1 MTKLNPEIS
10 KELESM
16 VDSLESA
23 KDELRTKFNNIFNE
37 FTSAAFDNFYSII
50 ESDTRYNFSYWV
62 RKTCDEII
70 EGLISGDLKYIAH
83 ANLISDYDWEK
94 LRKMRLAIW
103 ETAGGE
109 IANATIA
116 SLLKENEALKKE
128 VELLRSYHRY

>member
-109 IANATIA
+109 IANSTIA
-116 SLLKENEALKKE
+116 SLLKENEVLKKE
-128 VELLRSYHRY
+128 LQYLRSDRRY